1 MKKQLRLLATL
12 GAVVVVLGA
21 ALSVVLLTKPEDSG
35 DSSAE
40 ESSDTSITLLEI
52 KKQEETSGEE
62 STVSRIKEAVITAG
76 SETYTVCR
84 DKDGQLYVKGY
95 EKLPVQT
102 SLFDSLETELTKIV
116 GRYMVDVQACADGYS
131 MSAGYA

>member
-1 MKKQLRLLATL
+1 MKKQLRLLAIL

-52 KKQEETSGEE
+52 KKQEETS
-62 STVSRIKEAVITAG
+62 R
-76 SETYTVCR
+76 
-84 DKDGQLYVKGY
+84 
-95 EKLPVQT
+95 
-102 SLFDSLETELTKIV
+102 
-116 GRYMVDVQACADGYS
+116 GRNRPYPALKKR
-131 MSAGYA
+131 